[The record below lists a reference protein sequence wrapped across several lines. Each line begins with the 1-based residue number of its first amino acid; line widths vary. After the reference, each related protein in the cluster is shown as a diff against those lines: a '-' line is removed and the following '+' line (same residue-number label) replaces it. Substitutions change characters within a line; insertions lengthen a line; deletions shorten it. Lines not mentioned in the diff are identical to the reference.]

1 MKISTVNE
9 ETGNTVVRISGDLVA
24 NNVDPVTNTI
34 KNLGIAAK
42 TRVFLDLAEVSFMDS
57 TGLKACMHL
66 QNYLRD
72 RDSELV
78 CFNLN
83 ANIQKLFKVTGADQ
97 KILVVESTTTRPE
110 ITTVNSRRKN
120 HLLLKMAP
128 VFAEVDLARKA
139 VDEVCREFYVNER
152 LDEAIGDFVL
162 ATTEAMNNVVEHSRA
177 RRMSLELIVQRDRMI
192 SILRNDGQGFD
203 PTREV
208 TMPDLDGEL
217 AEGGFG
223 RAIINDLMDEV
234 QYDFID
240 EQNVLT
246 LIKNID

>member
-9 ETGNTVVRISGDLVA
+9 ETGNTVVRIYGDLTA
-24 NNVDPVTNTI
+24 NNVDHFTDTI
-34 KNLGIAAK
+34 KNLEIGLK

-66 QNYLRD
+66 QNNLRD

-83 ANIQKLFKVTGADQ
+83 GNIQKLFRITGADQ
-97 KILVVESTTTRPE
+97 KILVIESTTARPE

-120 HLLLKMAP
+120 HLFLKMAP

-152 LDEAIGDFVL
+152 LDEVIGDFVL

-177 RRMSLELIVQRDRMI
+177 SQMSLELTAQRDRLV

-203 PTREV
+203 PTRDV
-208 TMPDLDGEL
+208 SMPDLDGEL
-217 AEGGFG
+217 VEGGFG
-223 RAIINDLMDEV
+223 RAIINELMDEV
-234 QYDFID
+234 QYDFVD